1 MPKNYGTYSDPL
13 DVPRKKDVDAVAS
26 EVASKY
32 SATNPPPYPVTSV
45 NGSTG
50 AITVNDIFW
59 IKATIVSGGD
69 NITADKTPLDVYNAI
84 QDGKLPVMIV
94 GNNMCLVGSAYRPN
108 PTMSTIT
115 GVYFTGVQGV
125 TSKGTSGAAHPVVMY
140 VWGGYS
146 AEASVNTW
154 QGYTTTKIRPVPEN
168 GPSNVGQ
175 FLQSKYN
182 ETADLSYFAWASIAP
197 ESSAMLK
204 GDGSGGITAA
214 VAGTDYLKTAP
225 VTSVNTKTG
234 AVTLSA
240 SDVGAVNIS
249 GDVMEGGLYAA
260 TNAMIAYTDPQVRNE
275 CFLDESTFTGHEDAG
290 DWETFFENKS
300 QQICWKF
307 E

>member
-59 IKATIVSGGD
+59 IKATIVSGGG

-94 GNNMCLVGSAYRPN
+94 GNDICLVGSAYRPN
-108 PTMSTIT
+108 PTVSTIT
-115 GVYFTGVQGV
+115 KVYFTGIRGTGHRGV
-125 TSKGTSGAAHPVVMY
+125 FGSGAPVAVY

-146 AEASVNTW
+146 AEAAVNGW
-154 QGYTTTKIRPVPEN
+154 EGYSNIIVRPVPEN

-182 ETADLSYFAWASIAP
+182 ETTDFSYFAWASIAP

-204 GDGSGGITAA
+204 GDGSGGIVAA
-214 VAGTDYLKTAP
+214 VEGTDYLKTAP

-260 TNAMIAYTDPQVRNE
+260 TNAMIAYEDPQVRNE

-290 DWETFFENKS
+290 DWGTFFENKS

>member
-45 NGSTG
+45 NGLTG

-59 IKATIVSGGD
+59 IKATINSGGD

-84 QDGKLPVMIV
+84 QDGKLPIMIV

-115 GVYFTGVQGV
+115 KVYFTGIRGTGHLGV
-125 TSKGTSGAAHPVVMY
+125 YGKGAPVAVY

-146 AEASVNTW
+146 AEASVNSW
-154 QGYTTTKIRPVPEN
+154 EGYSNIIVRPVPEN
-168 GPSNVGQ
+168 GPSNAGQ
-175 FLQSKYN
+175 FLQSQYN
-182 ETADLSYFAWASIAP
+182 EASNLSYFSWASVAP

-204 GDGSGGITAA
+204 GDGTGGIIAA
-214 VAGTDYLKTAP
+214 VEGTDYLKTAP
-225 VTSVNTKTG
+225 VTSVNSKTG
-234 AVTLSA
+234 AVSLSA

-260 TNAMIAYTDPQVRNE
+260 ANAMIAYEDPQVRNE
-275 CFLDESTFTGHEDAG
+275 CFLDEATFTGHEDAG

>member
-45 NGSTG
+45 NGATG

-59 IKATIVSGGD
+59 IKATINSGGD

-84 QDGKLPVMIV
+84 QDGKLPIMIV

-115 GVYFTGVQGV
+115 KVYFTGIRGTGHLGV
-125 TSKGTSGAAHPVVMY
+125 LGNGAPVAVY

-146 AEASVNTW
+146 AEASINSW
-154 QGYTTTKIRPVPEN
+154 EGYSNIIVRPVPEN
-168 GPSNVGQ
+168 GPSNAGQ
-175 FLQSKYN
+175 FLQSQYN
-182 ETADLSYFAWASIAP
+182 EASNLSYFSWASVAP
-197 ESSAMLK
+197 ESSAVLK
-204 GDGSGGITAA
+204 GDGTGGIIAA
-214 VAGTDYLKTAP
+214 VEGTDYLKTAP
-225 VTSVNTKTG
+225 VTSVNSKTG
-234 AVTLSA
+234 VVSLSA

-260 TNAMIAYTDPQVRNE
+260 TNAMIAYEDPQVRNE
-275 CFLDESTFTGHEDAG
+275 CFLDEATFTGHEDAG

>member
-13 DVPRKKDVDAVAS
+13 DVPRKKDVDAVAA

-45 NGSTG
+45 NGLMG

-59 IKATIVSGGD
+59 IKATINSGGD

-84 QDGKLPVMIV
+84 QKGKLPIMIV
-94 GNNMCLVGSAYRPN
+94 GNNICLVGSAYRPN
-108 PTMSTIT
+108 PTMSTT
-115 GVYFTGVQGV
+115 TKVYFTGIRGTGHLGV
-125 TSKGTSGAAHPVVMY
+125 YGKGAPVAVY

-146 AEASVNTW
+146 AEASVNSW
-154 QGYTTTKIRPVPEN
+154 EGYSNIIVRPVPEN

-175 FLQSKYN
+175 FLQARYN
-182 ETADLSYFAWASIAP
+182 ETTDFSYFAWASIAP
-197 ESSAMLK
+197 ESSAILK

-260 TNAMIAYTDPQVRNE
+260 TMQ
-275 CFLDESTFTGHEDAG
+275 
-290 DWETFFENKS
+290 
-300 QQICWKF
+300 
-307 E
+307 